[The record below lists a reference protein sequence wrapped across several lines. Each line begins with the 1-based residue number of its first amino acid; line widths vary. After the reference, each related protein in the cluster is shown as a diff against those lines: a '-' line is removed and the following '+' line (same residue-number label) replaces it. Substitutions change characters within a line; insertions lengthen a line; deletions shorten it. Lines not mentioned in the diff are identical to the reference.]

1 MPLSEPADR
10 ELLHTRDIMLRGYR
24 RTDGHYDIEAY
35 LMDTKSYGYG
45 NPDRGY
51 IEPGEPLHGLWARM
65 TVDESMT
72 IVAFEAASDH
82 TPYAICPQAA
92 PSFASLAGLKIG
104 PGFLKAAA
112 ARVGGTH
119 GCTHLRELLQQMGT
133 TAFQTIKPAKAR
145 QAMLDE
151 GTASPGTDSYDARVA
166 AAMGGP
172 PAILNT
178 CLAYGT
184 DSPVIKRRWPHLY
197 TGPGHETVRAKHA
210 EPAELA
216 DAPSG
221 D

>member
-10 ELLHTRDIMLRGYR
+10 ELLHLRDIELRGYR
-24 RTDGHYDIEAY
+24 RTDGDYDIEAY

-51 IEPGEPLHGLWARM
+51 IQPGEPLHGLWARM
-65 TVDESMT
+65 TVDEGMT

-82 TPYAICPQAA
+82 TPYAICPRAA
-92 PSFASLAGLKIG
+92 PNFASLAGLTIG

-133 TAFQTIKPAKAR
+133 AAFQTIKPARAR
-145 QAMLDE
+145 QAMMDE
-151 GTASPGTDSYDARVA
+151 GTTAPGSDRYDARVA

-172 PAILNT
+172 AAILNT
-178 CLAYGT
+178 CIGYGT

-197 TGPGHETVRAKHA
+197 TGPDQDTVQPEMA
-210 EPAELA
+210 
-216 DAPSG
+216 
-221 D
+221 